1 MLYILK
7 QYLLKSLLNK
17 KQANKSLVKNN
28 FYILLKAI
36 F

>member
-1 MLYILK
+1 MLYTLR

-17 KQANKSLVKNN
+17 KQASRGFAKDY

-36 F
+36 S